1 MEVGLLIVPEK
12 LPPRSPPL
20 MCVAVP
26 AVCAL

>member
-12 LPPRSPPL
+12 LPPRFPL